1 MNNRIFNHITLD
13 KVVSLILNA
22 VVIGLTSLVVIGL
35 VGIITTIITNP
46 SVIDNASFGI
56 YG

>member
-22 VVIGLTSLVVIGL
+22 WVISLAGLAVIGL
-35 VGIITTIITNP
+35 VGIIATIIQDP
-46 SVIDNASFGI
+46 SVINNASFGI